1 MSFTFHYLAT
11 DLFFLSLRTINPQC
25 VWDLGFVFLFSEIYL
40 FSWVISVTLLGL
52 IHGKQAL
59 GHTAVT
65 QPHAYIFITITI
77 FHLQDFIAQTKVY
90 TIKQYICSSTFVQPL
105 VIFNLLFDPMNLTR
119 YLGISY
125 EWTHAI
131 FMRPYF
137 SFFV

>member
-11 DLFFLSLRTINPQC
+11 DLFFLSLRTINPQW

-40 FSWVISVTLLGL
+40 FSWVIRVTLLGL
-52 IHGKQAL
+52 THGKQAL
-59 GHTAVT
+59 CHTAVT
-65 QPHAYIFITITI
+65 QAHAHIFITITI
-77 FHLQDFIAQTKVY
+77 FHLQVQTEEY
-90 TIKQYICSSTFVQPL
+90 TIKQYICSFTFFQPL
-105 VIFNLLFDPMNLTR
+105 VIFNLLFVPMNLTR

-131 FMRPYF
+131 FMIPYF